1 MAEAGREA
9 GPCDGGFL
17 TLPGGEACDH
27 SSAAT
32 ALPANI
38 EPACRPPLAGVRR
51 RSRQTSVRAR
61 RCPRS
66 RVRGVTR

>member
-27 SSAAT
+27 SAAAT
-32 ALPANI
+32 ALPANT
-38 EPACRPPLAGVRR
+38 EPACRPPWPECGAGAVSRASGLADVLVPEFG
-51 RSRQTSVRAR
+51 A
-61 RCPRS
+61 
-66 RVRGVTR
+66 